1 MNIARMLGENL
12 QKFGVYDQ
20 LIYVGP
26 DGTRRLTNLD
36 IEKRAAALA
45 DRLRQMGIGAGDI
58 VAVCVGNIVQ
68 IPELINGVMGAGA
81 AFLPVI
87 YALTPPEIRYILN
100 DSRADLIITEKQFLP
115 KIEEALADKEWKG
128 DLVVIDGTEKPGIT
142 PYAEMLNTPVENG
155 DAEDLGEDDL
165 AILMYTS
172 GTTGMPKGV
181 MLSHGN
187 LMASMRGGAEVWP
200 YGHSDRTL
208 ITVPMNHIYGVLF
221 FHESCAFGSSIV
233 LMPWFDAAK
242 VLDLIKKYT
251 VTVAPLVPTMITMMM
266 ENYDPS
272 RHNLKSIKYLISAGA
287 PLAEETW
294 KRARELFGV
303 ELYHGYGLTE
313 ASPNVARQL
322 PGRPFNYGSVGPPI
336 PGLSVKIIDDA
347 GQEVPRGNEG
357 EIICKGPGV
366 MLGYLNKPDETAAT
380 LKDGWLHTGDLG
392 RFDEDGE
399 LYVTGRKKDL
409 IIKGGENIDPGI
421 SENWLYRHPAVL
433 EAAVIA
439 IPDPKYGEEVAAAVT
454 LKQDQRVTEDELLE
468 HVRAHVHHFFA
479 PKKIFILDELPKTST
494 GKILKRE
501 IRKQVHQ

>member
-68 IPELINGVMGAGA
+68 IPELINGVMRAGA

-294 KRARELFGV
+294 KRAQAMFGV

-313 ASPNVARQL
+313 ARPKPAPTWLDRFRAGLLSTAR
-322 PGRPFNYGSVGPPI
+322 
-336 PGLSVKIIDDA
+336 
-347 GQEVPRGNEG
+347 
-357 EIICKGPGV
+357 
-366 MLGYLNKPDETAAT
+366 
-380 LKDGWLHTGDLG
+380 
-392 RFDEDGE
+392 
-399 LYVTGRKKDL
+399 
-409 IIKGGENIDPGI
+409 
-421 SENWLYRHPAVL
+421 
-433 EAAVIA
+433 
-439 IPDPKYGEEVAAAVT
+439 
-454 LKQDQRVTEDELLE
+454 
-468 HVRAHVHHFFA
+468 
-479 PKKIFILDELPKTST
+479 
-494 GKILKRE
+494 
-501 IRKQVHQ
+501 

>member
-1 MNIARMLGENL
+1 
-12 QKFGVYDQ
+12 
-20 LIYVGP
+20 
-26 DGTRRLTNLD
+26 
-36 IEKRAAALA
+36 
-45 DRLRQMGIGAGDI
+45 
-58 VAVCVGNIVQ
+58 
-68 IPELINGVMGAGA
+68 
-81 AFLPVI
+81 
-87 YALTPPEIRYILN
+87 
-100 DSRADLIITEKQFLP
+100 
-115 KIEEALADKEWKG
+115 
-128 DLVVIDGTEKPGIT
+128 
-142 PYAEMLNTPVENG
+142 
-155 DAEDLGEDDL
+155 
-165 AILMYTS
+165 
-172 GTTGMPKGV
+172 
-181 MLSHGN
+181 
-187 LMASMRGGAEVWP
+187 
-200 YGHSDRTL
+200 
-208 ITVPMNHIYGVLF
+208 VLF

-233 LMPWFDAAK
+233 LTPWFDPAK
-242 VLDLIKKYT
+242 VLDLIKKYD

-266 ENYDPS
+266 ESFDPS
-272 RHNLKSIKYLISAGA
+272 KHNLNAIKYMISAGA

-322 PGRPFNYGSVGPPI
+322 PGRPFKYGSVGPPI
-336 PGLSVKIIDDA
+336 PGLSVKIIDDD

-366 MLGYLNKPDETAAT
+366 MLGYLNKPDETAAA

-421 SENWLYRHPAVL
+421 SENWLYRHPAIL

-439 IPDPKYGEEVAAAVT
+439 MPDPKYGEEVAAAVT
-454 LKQDQRVTEDELLE
+454 LKQDQQVTEEELLE

-479 PKKIFILDELPKTST
+479 PKKIFILDVLPKTSS

-501 IRKQVHQ
+501 IRKQICQ